1 MLKWFSFSGIFTE
14 IKRIRWPKGA
24 ELTRNISV
32 VIVFTVA
39 FGLFFVGTEFVISYL
54 LKWIGIIS

>member
-24 ELTRNISV
+24 ELTRNIST

-54 LKWIGIIS
+54 LRWIGIIS